1 MKLSKYEIILEECK
15 NKISKQIIEEFNLT
29 EGEIYVMK
37 ELYRKQYEKEKI
49 IEDLYNDRM
58 YELYNSKANF
68 SKNTFGLL
76 KKKNLIY
83 SVSDLLG
90 WIGTDIKV

>member
-1 MKLSKYEIILEECK
+1 MKVSKYEIILENCR
-15 NKISKQIIEEFNLT
+15 NKTSKQIIEEFNLS

-37 ELYRKQYEKEKI
+37 KLYNEQYEKEKI
-49 IEDLYNDRM
+49 VEYIYNDRM
-58 YELYNSKANF
+58 YEIYKNKSNF

-83 SVSDLLG
+83 SVNGMLG
-90 WIGTDIKV
+90 WVGTEIKV